1 MTSLVLT
8 VDAID
13 VNADDGRVATLVS
26 DSGFSMVVPI
36 EMLPDDAREG
46 SVLTATFELAPDETE
61 ERRRRILDL
70 QKRLF
75 GL

>member
-13 VNADDGRVATLVS
+13 VNADDERVATLVG
-26 DSGFSMVVPI
+26 DLGFSVVVPI
-36 EMLPDDAREG
+36 EMLPEGAREG
-46 SVLTATFELAPDETE
+46 SVLTVTFELAPDETE

-75 GL
+75 G